1 MPWEPPPDPAARRTG
16 RTRAWL
22 SFAIAAILVGL
33 LAYLAY
39 VGWEGSRQ
47 LVDAPHS
54 VDCRTP
60 FSMGWPYEAINYDVA
75 TDAALA
81 AERDQKHCATAP
93 APAGDALTTS
103 DGIGIAGWYVP
114 AAGGIGPDGPT
125 VVLAHGWS
133 ANKSDMLDRIAL
145 LHPTYNVVA
154 FDFRNHGQSGGIQ
167 TTQGVLEQ
175 RDLRAVLD
183 WLDREQAPQLVA
195 LLGVSM
201 GGATVAN
208 VAAGDASID
217 AVILDS
223 THATLANAIGARLTQ
238 AGYPIEL
245 PGSWAILLG
254 GLLRS
259 GQDMTSADPVQAV
272 ARLGERP
279 LLVIEA
285 GADGS
290 VPPDDAEAL
299 VAAATDAG
307 VAATLVTCPGA
318 GHAGTAAQCAG
329 DYAEWVLGFL
339 AQALGT

>member
-1 MPWEPPPDPAARRTG
+1 MPWEPPPDPAARRGG
-16 RTRAWL
+16 RARAWL
-22 SFAIAAILVGL
+22 SFAIAAILVAL
-33 LAYLAY
+33 AAYLGY

-47 LVDAPHS
+47 LVEAPQS
-54 VDCRTP
+54 ADCRTP
-60 FSMGWPYEAINYDVA
+60 LGMGWTYEAINYDAA

-81 AERDQKHCATAP
+81 AEPDQKHCTTPP

-103 DGIGIAGWYVP
+103 DGIAIAGWYVP
-114 AAGGIGPDGPT
+114 AASGIGPEGPT

-133 ANKSDMLDRIAL
+133 ANKSDMLGRMAI
-145 LHPTYNVVA
+145 LHAGYNLVA
-154 FDFRNHGQSGGIQ
+154 FDFRNHGQSGQTQ
-167 TTQGVLEQ
+167 TTQGVFEQ
-175 RDLRAVLD
+175 RDVRAMLD
-183 WLDREQAPQLVA
+183 WLDREKAPQQVA

-208 VAAGDASID
+208 VAAGDSSID
-217 AVILDS
+217 AVIIDS

-245 PGSWAILLG
+245 AGSWAILLG
-254 GLLRS
+254 GLLRT

-290 VPPDDAEAL
+290 VPPDDAEAIA
-299 VAAATDAG
+299 AAATDAG
-307 VAATLVTCPGA
+307 VDAALVSCAGA
-318 GHAGTAAQCAG
+318 GHAGTADTCAG
-329 DYAEWVLGFL
+329 DYGEWVLGFL
-339 AQALGT
+339 AQALGP